1 MDLYQLKQFVAVAE
15 TGSMTQAAEQLYLSQ
30 PNISRSI
37 KRLEQELGMQL
48 FIRERNK
55 MVLNE
60 NGEFILSH
68 ARAALEEVEKI
79 QNARLTLYPDNH
91 LIFSGVGCI
100 YFDIM
105 VPEMISRFPKL
116 TLEVR
121 TEKTYD
127 DMFSA
132 FQNDLSHLVVGSLEQ
147 VEADT
152 VKEFFLRERLC
163 ISVPSTHPF
172 FTRESLRLEEL
183 QGQDFIL
190 STNAESDYSNNL
202 LKKHN
207 IQVNAV
213 YTTDQPVCE
222 AKAFNSHVLVFES
235 SVCTMVHRSVTY
247 RKLIP
252 LVDEE
257 AAFDV
262 FLFYKKKN
270 RALCAPFV
278 AALKEK
284 FGRIY

>member
-1 MDLYQLKQFVAVAE
+1 MELYQLKQFVAVAE

-68 ARAALEEVEKI
+68 ARAALEEVYKI
-79 QNARLTLYPDNH
+79 QNAHSVLYPHNH
-91 LIFSGVGCI
+91 LIFAGVGSI
-100 YFDIM
+100 YFDMM
-105 VPEMISRFPKL
+105 VPEMLGRFPKL

-121 TEKTYD
+121 TEKSYE

-132 FQNDLSHLVVGSLEQ
+132 FQNDLSHLVLGNLEHTGPD
-147 VEADT
+147 V
-152 VKEFFLRERLC
+152 VREFFLRERLC
-163 ISVPSTHPF
+163 ISVPSSHPF
-172 FTRESLRLEEL
+172 FERDCLHLEDL

-190 STNAESDYSNNL
+190 STNAESNYSNNL
-202 LKKHN
+202 LREHD
-207 IQVNAV
+207 IHVNAV
-213 YTTDQPVCE
+213 YTTDQPVSE
-222 AKAFNSHVLVFES
+222 SKAFNSHVLVFES
-235 SVCTMVHRSVTY
+235 SVCNMVHRIVSY

-252 LVDEE
+252 LADED
-257 AAFDV
+257 ASFDV

-278 AALKEK
+278 AALKEL